1 LLNGSYNLQTVAH
14 TDFDFVRDGPPRG
27 GLTMLTRRDLLTQCG
42 TGLGMLGLANLFA
55 EEGRAD
61 APVSPLAAKSP
72 HFPARAK
79 RIIHL
84 YMNGG
89 PSQVDTFDP
98 KPALARFQGQRPA
111 SIANLRTENGT
122 GGLVPSPFRFPRCG
136 QSGLPISEIFPE
148 VGKCADDLCVIRSMY
163 TNVPNHEPSMFMMNS
178 GHVQSVRP
186 SYGSWLLYGLGTEN
200 QTLPGYIVLGP
211 GHPVNGPANWSNRF
225 LPGIFQGTHLDLRA
239 GFTPRTVIEHLSNA
253 QLSADSQRRQLDLI
267 QTMNRLQIERRG
279 QDSLLEAR
287 VASFEMA
294 YRMQT
299 AAPEAF
305 DINNEPESIRRMYG
319 VQDGG
324 NVFAQN
330 CLLAR
335 RLVERGVRVVQI
347 YFGTWQPWDTHSD
360 NVNQHRAHARV
371 SDQPIAA
378 LLKDLKQRGMLED
391 TLVLWGGEFGR
402 TPAAQGNGRDH
413 NHWGFSVWLAGGG
426 IKGGMAYGATDEFG
440 YQATEN
446 RTHVHDLH
454 ATMLHL
460 MGIDHERLTYRY
472 SGRDHRL
479 TDVEGTVIRD
489 ILA

>member
-1 LLNGSYNLQTVAH
+1 
-14 TDFDFVRDGPPRG
+14 
-27 GLTMLTRRDLLTQCG
+27 MLSRRDMLSRCG
-42 TGLGMLGLANLFA
+42 TGLGMLGLASLLA
-55 EEGRAD
+55 EQSLGRAEVLPPASD
-61 APVSPLAAKSP
+61 NPLAPKTP

-79 RIIHL
+79 RVIHL

-98 KPALARFQGQRPA
+98 KPALARFQGQRPS
-111 SIANLRTENGT
+111 SIANLRTENNT
-122 GGLVPSPFRFPRCG
+122 GGLAPSPFRFPRSG
-136 QSGLPISEIFPE
+136 KSGLQISEIYPE
-148 VGKCADDLCVIRSMY
+148 LAKCADDLCVIRSMY

-186 SYGSWLLYGLGTEN
+186 SYGSWLLYGLGTDN
-200 QTLPGYIVLGP
+200 QNLPGYIVLGP
-211 GHPVNGPANWSNRF
+211 NHPVNGAANWSNRF
-225 LPGIFQGTHLDLRA
+225 LPGIYQGTHLDLRPNYQPA
-239 GFTPRTVIEHLSNA
+239 RVLEHLANM
-253 QLSADSQRRQLDLI
+253 QLSPAAQRRQLDLI
-267 QTMNRLQIERRG
+267 QNMNRMQLERRG
-279 QDSLLEAR
+279 SDPLLEAR
-287 VASFEMA
+287 IESFEMA
-294 YRMQT
+294 FRMQS

-305 DINNEPESIRRMYG
+305 DLGAEPEPVRRMYG
-319 VQDGG
+319 LGTRQGVEG
-324 NVFAQN
+324 NIFAQN

-347 YFGTWQPWDTHSD
+347 YFGTFQPWDTHD
-360 NVNQHRAHARV
+360 NNANQHRAHAAV

-378 LLKDLKQRGMLED
+378 LLRDLKQRGLLDD

-402 TPAAQGNGRDH
+402 TPAAQGTGRDH

-440 YQATEN
+440 FRAEEN

-460 MGIDHERLTYRY
+460 MGLDHERLTYRY

-479 TDVEGTVIRD
+479 TDVEGQVIRE
-489 ILA
+489 IIA

>member
-1 LLNGSYNLQTVAH
+1 
-14 TDFDFVRDGPPRG
+14 
-27 GLTMLTRRDLLTQCG
+27 MLAQCG
-42 TGLGMLGLANLFA
+42 TGLGMLGLAGLLQ
-55 EEGRAD
+55 AD
-61 APVSPLAAKSP
+61 GPRSGNPLAPKLG

-98 KPALARFQGQRPA
+98 KPALARYQGQRPA
-111 SIANLRTENGT
+111 SIANLRTENNT
-122 GGLVPSPFRFPRCG
+122 GGLMPSPFKFVRSG

-148 VGKCADDLCVIRSMY
+148 LAKCADDLCVIRSMH

-186 SYGSWLLYGLGTEN
+186 SYGSWLVYGLGTEN
-200 QTLPGYIVLGP
+200 QNLPGYVVLGP
-211 GHPVNGPANWSNRF
+211 GHPVNGAANWSNRF
-225 LPGIFQGTHLDLRA
+225 LPGIYQGTHLDLRSN
-239 GFTPRTVIEHLSNA
+239 FEPRSVIPHLANA
-253 QLSADSQRRQLDLI
+253 QLSTASQRRQLDLI
-267 QTMNRLQIERRG
+267 QQMNRLQLERRG
-279 QDSLLEAR
+279 PEPLLEAR
-287 VASFEMA
+287 IESFEMA
-294 YRMQT
+294 FRMQA

-305 DINNEPESIRRMYG
+305 DIRGEPQSVRAMYG
-319 VQDGG
+319 LEGRLAG

-335 RLVERGVRVVQI
+335 RLVERGVRVVQV
-347 YFGTWQPWDTHSD
+347 YFGTFQPWDTHSD
-360 NVNQHRAHARV
+360 NASQHRAHTQV

-378 LLKDLKQRGMLED
+378 LLKDLKQRGLLDD

-402 TPAAQGNGRDH
+402 TPASQGTGRDH

-426 IKGGMAYGATDEFG
+426 IKGGIAYGATDEFG
-440 YQATEN
+440 YRAAER

-479 TDVEGTVIRD
+479 TDVSGSVIQE
-489 ILA
+489 IIA